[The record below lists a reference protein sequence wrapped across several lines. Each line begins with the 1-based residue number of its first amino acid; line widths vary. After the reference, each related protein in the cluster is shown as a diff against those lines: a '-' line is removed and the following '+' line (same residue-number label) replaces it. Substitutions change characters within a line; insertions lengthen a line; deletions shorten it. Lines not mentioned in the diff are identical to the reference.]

1 MKTIN
6 RIKKNFNPDL
16 KVDGIVMTMYDGR
29 SRLSR
34 SVVKDVQ
41 DYFGDLVFDTLIPRN
56 VRIPE
61 APSHGKPVM
70 LYDFRSVGA
79 QSYIK
84 LAGEVLRREKENN
97 NG

>member
-1 MKTIN
+1 
-6 RIKKNFNPDL
+6 
-16 KVDGIVMTMYDGR
+16 MTMFDGR
-29 SRLSR
+29 SNLSK
-34 SVVKDVQ
+34 SVVQDVRN
-41 DYFGDLVFDTLIPRN
+41 YFGPLVFETIVPRN

-79 QSYIK
+79 QSYVR
-84 LAGEVLRREKENN
+84 LAKEVLQREKESQ